1 MICFGTE
8 GRICKGVNRGCT
20 WHGIHIQVVL
30 PSLGILLAGQPK
42 GAKGAAESGGTNP
55 CGQHGSDPGSQEDWT
70 QHLQGPNLSEL

>member
-1 MICFGTE
+1 M
-8 GRICKGVNRGCT
+8 
-20 WHGIHIQVVL
+20 